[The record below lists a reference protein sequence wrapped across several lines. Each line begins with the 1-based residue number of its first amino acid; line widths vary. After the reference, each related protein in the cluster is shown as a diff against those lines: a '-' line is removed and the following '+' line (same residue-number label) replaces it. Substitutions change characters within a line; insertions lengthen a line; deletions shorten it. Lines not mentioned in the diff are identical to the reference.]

1 MTTTHDFVSEVRED
15 ADAAAERLLA
25 ADEQASRAL
34 VQAIERR
41 LSFEPLNRL
50 ERVWDLSS
58 SQAASLFGVSRQA
71 YAKWQITGVPAER
84 QADVA
89 DVSSATSTLLTY
101 VKVDRIPAVV
111 RRPSEF
117 LRGET
122 LLDLARI
129 SPSNVRDA
137 VAEMFDLRRVQP

>member
-1 MTTTHDFVSEVRED
+1 MTTTHDLVSEVRED

-71 YAKWQITGVPAER
+71 YAKWRTTGVPAER
-84 QADVA
+84 RADVA
-89 DVSSATSTLLTY
+89 DVNSATSTLLAH

-122 LLDLARI
+122 LLDLARL
-129 SPSNVRDA
+129 SPSKVRDA
-137 VAEMFDLRRVQP
+137 VAKMFDLRRVQS